1 MALVRFEKIRDL
13 IDLEGPVSSGGEA
26 TLDDFPQLAVLLD
39 SVKAS
44 IESYIGRYI
53 EQDSYTESGWID
65 SNEIPLRAL
74 PVKKIKSVTVDVSPI
89 DLDQIRISRAGITL
103 PSIVPRGTFN
113 DVFFEVKYQGGF
125 DEIPAD
131 IERAALLQVLYEYNR
146 LPHIGAT
153 SVSNDGGSVQ
163 TPELG
168 LLREVRNLLDKHKNF
183 GILGV

>member
-1 MALVRFEKIRDL
+1 MALVRFSKIRDL
-13 IDLEGPVSSGGEA
+13 IDLEAPVSSEGEA

-44 IESYIGRYI
+44 IESYVGRYI

-65 SNEIPLRAL
+65 NNEIPLRAL
-74 PVKKIKSVTVDVSPI
+74 PVKKIKSLTLDGEPVDSTK
-89 DLDQIRISRAGITL
+89 IRLTRSGISL
-103 PSIVPRGTFN
+103 PSNVPRETLFS
-113 DVFFEVKYQGGF
+113 VKYQGGF

-131 IERAALLQVLYEYNR
+131 IERAALLQVIYEYNR

-168 LLREVRNLLDKHKNF
+168 LLREVRTLLNKYRNF
-183 GILGV
+183 DVIGL